1 MADRSLRSQ
10 LEAVTSGRYS
20 VMGELGSGGM
30 ATVFLAKDLVLPRNV
45 AIKVLSPA
53 LSSDEETVTRFR
65 REAKVAA
72 ALDHPGIVGVY
83 DVGDDGALAYFVM
96 QHIDGETLAGI
107 LAARGPLS
115 VRSVASV
122 LGSVGRAL
130 RHAHGRGIVHRDVK
144 PANLM
149 RENAGRIFVTDFGI
163 AKREEFHGLT
173 ASGAV
178 FGTPAYMSP
187 EQYNGVPASPASD
200 QYSLGVVAFELLTGR
215 LPFVG
220 GSITEVMAGH
230 LCDLPPDIRTMRGD
244 VTDRMAEAVARMLA
258 KDPRDRFKDVREAA
272 SAMEEPSARSPESLR
287 EPVMIPQSSPHGLS
301 DADTVRV
308 VAAAVADPDAQTVLI
323 RSRRRRVIEIALLLG
338 AVLLG
343 LLAIT
348 LR

>member
-10 LEAVTSGRYS
+10 LEAATSGRYL
-20 VMGELGSGGM
+20 VLGELGSGGM

-53 LSSDEETVTRFR
+53 LASDQETVTRFR

-115 VRSVASV
+115 VRSVSAV

-149 RENAGRIFVTDFGI
+149 RENSGRIFVTDFGI

-200 QYSLGVVAFELLTGR
+200 QYSLGIVAFELLTGR

-230 LCDLPPDIRTMRGD
+230 LCDVPPDIRSLRGD
-244 VTDRMAEAVARMLA
+244 VPDRMAEAVARMLA

-272 SAMEEPSARSPESLR
+272 FAMAEPSATSPESLR
-287 EPVMIPQSSPHGLS
+287 GPVMIAPTSRQGL
-301 DADTVRV
+301 AEAETVRV
-308 VAAAVADPDAQTVLI
+308 VAPEAANPDAQTVRI
-323 RSRRRRVIEIALLLG
+323 RWCRRRVVAVTLFVGALLGFL
-338 AVLLG
+338 VLSS
-343 LLAIT
+343 